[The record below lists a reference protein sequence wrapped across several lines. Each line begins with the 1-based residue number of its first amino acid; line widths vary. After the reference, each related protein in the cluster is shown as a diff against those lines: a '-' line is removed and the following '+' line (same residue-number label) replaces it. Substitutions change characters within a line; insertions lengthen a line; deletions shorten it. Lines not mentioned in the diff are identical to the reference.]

1 MRRLIVGDKLPLIK
15 TNLERLKMKKLKLIT
30 FSNNVCTTGK
40 LYHEKDMVCYTM
52 ELPWLKNAKNISC
65 IPAGEYMVKMT
76 NSPKYGPCYKIRNV
90 TGRTD
95 ILIHKGNTTLDT
107 EGCILPAS
115 TIGVLNDMKGTHIAG
130 LSSKNAYVKL
140 MSLLGGESFTLIIER
155 H

>member
-1 MRRLIVGDKLPLIK
+1 
-15 TNLERLKMKKLKLIT
+15 MKRLKLIT
-30 FSNNVCTTGK
+30 FSNNLCTTGK
-40 LYHEKDMVCYTM
+40 LYHDKDMVCYTM

-76 NSPKYGPCYKIRNV
+76 NSNKYGPCYKIRNV

-115 TIGVLNDMKGTHIAG
+115 TIGVLDTMKGTYIAG

-140 MSLLGGESFTLIIER
+140 MNLLGGESFTLTIER